1 MIHKPSAQCAK
12 AAQTGQAVLGQ
23 ILRAFHYRDRHVF
36 VRLYVQYVRPHIE
49 FSTQAW
55 SPWTEGDKM
64 ALEVQKKAVGIVSG
78 LAAKT
83 YEDKLKEL
91 GLQSL
96 EERRYQADMH
106 MMESWKVRLGLRW
119 IVAMPEQRE
128 PVLTCWMLRKSMAGW
143 SYIRS
148 NFFSVRVTKQWNA
161 IPINIKRLE
170 PAWRFKKRETGACR
184 LKATKEPRPGRE
196 WRLVHREQMF
206 FTSFYLEHEEP
217 DCSKQ

>member
-1 MIHKPSAQCAK
+1 MHVGRNNPQNVYTMEGQQLESTEVERDIGVMMTSALKTSAQCAK

-23 ILRAFHYRDRHVF
+23 ILRAIHYRDRHVF
-36 VRLYVQYVRPHIE
+36 VRLYVQYVRPHLE

-64 ALEVQKKAVGIVSG
+64 ALEKWQKKAVGMVPVSG

-106 MMESWKVRLGLRW
+106 MMES
-119 IVAMPEQRE
+119 
-128 PVLTCWMLRKSMAGW
+128 
-143 SYIRS
+143 
-148 NFFSVRVTKQWNA
+148 
-161 IPINIKRLE
+161 
-170 PAWRFKKRETGACR
+170 
-184 LKATKEPRPGRE
+184 
-196 WRLVHREQMF
+196 
-206 FTSFYLEHEEP
+206 
-217 DCSKQ
+217 